1 MQCPRCKGFIVFQ
14 TYDDDDD
21 PRCSS
26 CSRLYPQFKPIPIE
40 SHNNGAK
47 ARRGLFDTIRY
58 TGLLKS
64 LKNTTCVLTFKR
76 HPARSVQYPLL
87 EVSCPWCKTII
98 EVKDSTTN
106 PAAAG
111 YRTTTK
117 RYASRRWINSDTSD
131 VTEYSNIPP
140 RTGNA
145 PVKCPTGHW
154 FWLKI
159 TSEGVYSWE

>member
-14 TYDDDDD
+14 TYNDDD
-21 PRCSS
+21 PKCSS
-26 CSRLYPQFKPIPIE
+26 CSRLYPQLKPIPIE
-40 SHNNGAK
+40 SNSNGAK
-47 ARRGLFDTIRY
+47 TRRGLYDTIRY

-64 LKNTTCVLTFKR
+64 LKDTTCVLTFKP
-76 HPARSVQYPLL
+76 HPTRSVQYPLL
-87 EVSCPWCKTII
+87 EVSCPWCMKIT

-106 PAAAG
+106 PAAVG
-111 YRTTTK
+111 YRTRTK
-117 RYASRRWINSDTSD
+117 RYVSRKEITNETSEAKKYLN
-131 VTEYSNIPP
+131 TYT
-140 RTGNA
+140 RTGNS